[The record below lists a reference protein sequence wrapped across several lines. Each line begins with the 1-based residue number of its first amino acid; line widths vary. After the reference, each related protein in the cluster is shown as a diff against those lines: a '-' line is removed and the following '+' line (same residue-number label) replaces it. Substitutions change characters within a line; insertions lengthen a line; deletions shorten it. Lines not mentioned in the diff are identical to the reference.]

1 MSESQGNNTLNRA
14 SSNMPIMNAA
24 PTPDAAPIPPSN
36 NMPFTASP
44 AKPQPAPQVVSA
56 MPQVGASAASV
67 TNSAASTTSAA
78 TPTQQTQT
86 HAQAAH
92 SVNASGQPN
101 QPSQSAQPKTAVSTP
116 IPAVT
121 PTSSSSSSSA
131 SNVSTSANSQS
142 TTPAT
147 LAPQSIT
154 SGKPTKKAKKSTKS
168 QSKPK
173 TKSKQQKSSSSAP
186 ATPATPDSSNR
197 QIDFFAEQNA
207 RSAEKK
213 AKNNKII
220 KWAAIVGGAVVVLA
234 IAGVII
240 WLVFFAN
247 KQDDLTLEEVNDL
260 RFTFGDIYKAD
271 GSLDDVRQR
280 YDEIMRSDVGRENA
294 DAVKLQLLFFYVSN
308 GFMARGVE
316 IGETIDVVK
325 LSQEAKSTYYSQM
338 YNAYATTGQID
349 KATAAQY
356 ESAILRG
363 DSMENNDNSN
373 NGGEGDNNGDSSS
386 DDKPSDDNEQ
396 GGGSV
401 TPPGGD
407 SSDKPQVYICNG
419 VEYSFPVECAVNG
432 VEPNEF

>member
-101 QPSQSAQPKTAVSTP
+101 QPSQSAQPKTAAP
-116 IPAVT
+116 T
-121 PTSSSSSSSA
+121 PTSSST
-131 SNVSTSANSQS
+131 SNASTSANSQS
-142 TTPAT
+142 ATPAT
-147 LAPQSIT
+147 LASQSIT
-154 SGKPTKKAKKSTKS
+154 SGKPAKKAKKSTKS
-168 QSKPK
+168 QSK
-173 TKSKQQKSSSSAP
+173 SKQQKSSSPAP

-234 IAGVII
+234 ITGVII